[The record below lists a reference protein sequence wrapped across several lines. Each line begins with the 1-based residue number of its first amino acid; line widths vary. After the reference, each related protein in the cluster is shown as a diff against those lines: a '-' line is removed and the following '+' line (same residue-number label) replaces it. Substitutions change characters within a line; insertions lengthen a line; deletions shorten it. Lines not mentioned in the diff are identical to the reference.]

1 MRGKPDYQSQIYYP
15 IDIESWIVPDHPL
28 RGVKR
33 RADEVLS
40 SMRKDFDRAYVALV
54 GLEGAGLG
62 ASGRIAATLERL
74 DFGETLPTGCWGEP
88 PSSPSSCHRDAVML

>member
-1 MRGKPDYQSQIYYP
+1 LDPFNLLALLATLTAVMA
-15 IDIESWIVPDHPL
+15 WVNL
-28 RGVKR
+28 RYIRLPGTIGLM
-33 RADEVLS
+33 VLS
-40 SMRKDFDRAYVALV
+40 MLFSLALV